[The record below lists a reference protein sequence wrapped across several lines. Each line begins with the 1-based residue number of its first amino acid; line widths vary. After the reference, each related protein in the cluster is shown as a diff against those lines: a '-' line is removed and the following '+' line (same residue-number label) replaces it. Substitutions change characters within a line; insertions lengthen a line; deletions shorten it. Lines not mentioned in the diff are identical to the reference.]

1 MISEIYGFT
10 MNPLE
15 STGLERAYI
24 KLIWKTKPKFFLR
37 FPGRDYYIT
46 HVPVYN
52 DFVLTNDSCYLPE
65 LSEKLGFK
73 DGRDGFLGQRE
84 IPRMIGDVTKIL
96 AEMAM
101 NQNPTW
107 MVP

>member
-37 FPGRDYYIT
+37 SPGRDYYIT

-52 DFVLTNDSCYLPE
+52 EFVTSPMIVVISQSLVKSWGSKME
-65 LSEKLGFK
+65 EIVFWVRGII
-73 DGRDGFLGQRE
+73 RE
-84 IPRMIGDVTKIL
+84 
-96 AEMAM
+96 
-101 NQNPTW
+101 
-107 MVP
+107 